1 MRFTPQI
8 VPNITGGKRPRMK
21 PTDFTQSHIWKER
34 PMKKRMG
41 WFSIGLLLSVLLL
54 GRSWWIIPAHA
65 RETTEEGLITVLN
78 PRGKAPPIPLVP
90 MAPRLDTL
98 EGKTIYFVD
107 VRFPGGNSFL
117 REMMNWFAE
126 NKPGVKTV
134 LVEKTGPYMDGDPK
148 LWAEIKKKGDAMI
161 MAIGH

>member
-1 MRFTPQI
+1 M
-8 VPNITGGKRPRMK
+8 
-21 PTDFTQSHIWKER
+21 E
-34 PMKKRMG
+34 KRMG
-41 WFSIGLLLSVLLL
+41 WLLIRLLLSMLLL
-54 GRSWWIIPAHA
+54 VGSGLVLSAHA
-65 RETTEEGLITVLN
+65 KEVTEEPLVTVLN

-90 MAPRLDTL
+90 MAPRLDGL

>member
-1 MRFTPQI
+1 
-8 VPNITGGKRPRMK
+8 
-21 PTDFTQSHIWKER
+21 
-34 PMKKRMG
+34 MKKQMG
-41 WFSIGLLLSVLLL
+41 WFSILLWLSMISLAGSGLIS
-54 GRSWWIIPAHA
+54 PAHA
-65 RETTEEGLITVLN
+65 GDTTEETLITVLN

-126 NKPGVKTV
+126 NRPGVKTV
-134 LVEKTGPYMDGDPK
+134 LMEKTGPYMDGDPK
-148 LWAEIKKKGDAMI
+148 LWAEIKKKGDAMV